1 MPSDSLP
8 MIAIVGRPNVGK
20 SALFN
25 CIVGRRVS
33 IVHEQSGVTRD
44 NIVSQAR
51 YRGHVFTL
59 VDTGG
64 LGVFEN
70 EKRVDRLDDL
80 VRTNVSR
87 VIDEADR
94 LIWVL
99 DTQTGP
105 TPLDQEIAGR
115 LRKSGRPVVVAANKA
130 DNSGQR
136 LAAYSLFGELAPTEM
151 VPISC
156 LHRKGIGEL
165 LDTCFK
171 GLRRRPEAE
180 REDAVLRLAVVG
192 RPNVGKSSL
201 VNRLLGQER
210 VMVSDV
216 PGTTRDAVDVPCR
229 LTHGDQSL
237 PITLIDTA
245 GLRKRRRLDSAVEVF
260 SVMRAEH
267 AIRRSDVVMLLLDA
281 TAVAT
286 AQDRRIAHMIE
297 EAEKPCIAVANKF
310 DLVSAEGVSRREL
323 GSAIRRELPFMG
335 YAPIVCLSAL
345 TGRGMG
351 KLLDRLVSL
360 HERMQV
366 VIPTPVV
373 NDFVSD
379 LMARTPP
386 PEKNGRIF
394 KVFYATM
401 IASAPPRVALFVNHR
416 QLCPSNYLQYLSNR
430 LRETFFADCGLP
442 VLIDLRTRR
451 AQDRAKDRSRP
462 GAAGV
467 ARKRR
472 LEVQA
477 VARRRNRFKRRHR

>member
-1 MPSDSLP
+1 MPSDSQP

-25 CIVGRRVS
+25 CIVGRRIS

-44 NIVSQAR
+44 NIVSRAR
-51 YRGHVFTL
+51 YRGHVFML

-64 LGVFEN
+64 LGVFED
-70 EKRVDRLDDL
+70 EKRVDRFDDL

-94 LIWVL
+94 LIWVV

-105 TPLDQEIAGR
+105 TPLDHEIAGR

-130 DNSGQR
+130 DNSSQR
-136 LAAYSLFGELAPTEM
+136 LAALSLFGKLAPTGV

-156 LHRKGIGEL
+156 LHRKGIAEL
-165 LDTCFK
+165 LDTCVR
-171 GLRRRPEAE
+171 GLSNSPKADEE
-180 REDAVLRLAVVG
+180 EAVLRLAVVG

-201 VNRLLGQER
+201 VNRFLGQER
-210 VMVSDV
+210 VIVSDA
-216 PGTTRDAVDVPCR
+216 PGTTRDAVDVPCH

-260 SVMRAEH
+260 SVMRAEN
-267 AIRRSDVVMLLLDA
+267 AIRRSDVVVLLLDA

-286 AQDRRIAHMIE
+286 AQDRRIAHMIQD
-297 EAEKPCIAVANKF
+297 AGKPCITAANKW
-310 DLVSAEGVSRREL
+310 DLVAADGVSRREL

-345 TGRGMG
+345 TGQGMG
-351 KLLDRLVSL
+351 KLLDRLVNL
-360 HERMQV
+360 YERMQV

-373 NDFVSD
+373 NDFIAD

-394 KVFYATM
+394 KVLYATM
-401 IASAPPRVALFVNHR
+401 IDSAPPRLALFVNHR
-416 QLCPSNYLQYLSNR
+416 DLCPAHYLQYLSNR
-430 LRETFFADCGLP
+430 VRETFFADSGLP

-451 AQDRAKDRSRP
+451 GQDRIKDRSRP
-462 GAAGV
+462 GAAG
-467 ARKRR
+467 AAKKRR
-472 LEVQA
+472 LELTA
-477 VARRRNRFKRRHR
+477 RARRRNRFKRRHR